1 MVEAGSFSR
10 AADRRN
16 VAQPAFSRRI
26 RLLEEWIGVTLFD
39 RDRQPIRLTDAGRQL
54 MPIADNVVH
63 QIYQGRRHEP
73 AFAELAFDEL
83 LGVSG
88 VITVRLNRF
97 THSGLLIL
105 GFPAHLKDGLTPV

>member
-1 MVEAGSFSR
+1 MARPRDPR
-10 AADRRN
+10 ARLRKITATWPETDDR
-16 VAQPAFSRRI
+16 VLRRKGQRRSI
-26 RLLEEWIGVTLFD
+26 
-39 RDRQPIRLTDAGRQL
+39 P
-54 MPIADNVVH
+54 H